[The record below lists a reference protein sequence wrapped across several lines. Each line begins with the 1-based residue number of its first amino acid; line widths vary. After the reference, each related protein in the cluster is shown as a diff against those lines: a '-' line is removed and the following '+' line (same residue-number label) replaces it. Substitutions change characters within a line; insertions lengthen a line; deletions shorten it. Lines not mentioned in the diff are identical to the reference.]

1 MKEASGELSMTLVVI
16 VCAAA
21 IIAIFMLFKDPIK
34 DLIMDKWNDFG
45 DKADVQMIV
54 TNFD

>member
-34 DLIMDKWNDFG
+34 NLIMDKWNDFG
-45 DKADVQMIV
+45 NQADVQMIIK
-54 TNFD
+54 